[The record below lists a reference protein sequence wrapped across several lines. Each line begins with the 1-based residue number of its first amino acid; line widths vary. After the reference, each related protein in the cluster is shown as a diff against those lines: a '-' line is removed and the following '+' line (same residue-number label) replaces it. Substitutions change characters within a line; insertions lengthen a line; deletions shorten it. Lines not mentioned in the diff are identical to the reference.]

1 MRSHD
6 LKIGFI
12 GIGKM
17 GKALALALAHSG
29 YKITACHSRNVS
41 SAEELISHVPDC
53 HIVTTGQEVVNETDL
68 VFITI
73 PDDFIEGYTQNL
85 LIHKDQ
91 AIVHCSGS
99 LPRGILNNS
108 NSDTCITG
116 MFHPYQTLAG
126 IDSPIEAVNRL
137 SGITFAIDAEGW
149 LLDKMVEFA
158 KSLGSRTVRVA
169 EENQN
174 LYHASAVFTCGYL
187 VTLLHC
193 AVRLWEQMGHSEE
206 EALQAILPLAHSTL
220 GNVAKMG
227 VIPSM
232 TGPMYRGD
240 ILTVQNH
247 ISSLTLET
255 PELVDTYTSL
265 LNAARPIA
273 KELGANASILSAFE
287 TLIKDTL
294 ERELKCA
301 E

>member
-12 GIGKM
+12 GIGRM
-17 GKALALALAHSG
+17 GKALALALAYSG
-29 YKITACHSRNVS
+29 YKVTACHSRNAS
-41 SAEELISHVPDC
+41 SAEELIGHVPDC
-53 HIVTTGQEVVNETDL
+53 HLVTTGQEVVNESDL

-108 NSDTCITG
+108 NSDSGLTG

-126 IDSPIEAVNRL
+126 IDSSIEAVNRL

-149 LLDKMVEFA
+149 LLDQMVEFA

-169 EENQN
+169 EEDQS

-193 AVRLWEQMGHSEE
+193 AIKLWKQMGNSEE
-206 EALQAILPLAHSTL
+206 EALQAILPLAQSTL
-220 GNVAKMG
+220 GNVEKMG

-232 TGPMYRGD
+232 TGPLYRGD

-247 ISSLTLET
+247 ISSLALET
-255 PELVDTYTSL
+255 PELIDTYTAL
-265 LNAARPIA
+265 LNASLPIA